1 MASGLWSH
9 PLPLPQGR
17 LPHAAPYS
25 GLREYPGH
33 TWALDSET
41 VPIYDTLDHPNCDV
55 LWACFCRN
63 LLGLTQCLLLC
74 GAVSQKYLLGRHYF
88 HRGTMDRTC
97 GTSIKVQFYLSSLT
111 TLLTQQL
118 RSLVL
123 PPTEHSGTAIAKH
136 PGPWGSQSRNR
147 NFKYENSE
155 SSCLSLLEPRDPY
168 FTQNS
173 ESM

>member
-41 VPIYDTLDHPNCDV
+41 VPIYDTLNHPNCDV

-97 GTSIKVQFYLSSLT
+97 GTSIKVQFYLSIWQRFS
-111 TLLTQQL
+111 
-118 RSLVL
+118 
-123 PPTEHSGTAIAKH
+123 H
-136 PGPWGSQSRNR
+136 N
-147 NFKYENSE
+147 NSE
-155 SSCLSLLEPRDPY
+155 VLFSHQLSTAAQQSPSTQGPGAVKVEIEISSMKTQKALFSLS
-168 FTQNS
+168 
-173 ESM
+173 